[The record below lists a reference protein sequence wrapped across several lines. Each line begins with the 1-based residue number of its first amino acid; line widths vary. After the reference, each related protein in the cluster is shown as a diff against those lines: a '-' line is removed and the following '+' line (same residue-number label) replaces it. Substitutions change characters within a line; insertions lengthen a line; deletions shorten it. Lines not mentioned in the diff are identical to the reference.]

1 MNLSTFPHSRE
12 ATSEEML
19 SPLRTI
25 TPSPS
30 IRVKLNSQ
38 RKRRSVSETR
48 TNRSSSLSNSDGTD
62 FSTDMFSRENICK
75 QRIQENVDKLG
86 RLADKCEQVNSKLVK
101 VVAESHK
108 ILDNS
113 FLASQVHLTDHLT
126 NLNYDAC
133 LDIGTAFAA
142 YSQFVEA
149 VQELVQAE
157 EEIYDNL
164 LRRLEKMELEA
175 QMMFHKASESKYHL
189 SGDSDSEDTVP
200 EINKM
205 CAERK

>member
-1 MNLSTFPHSRE
+1 MNLSPFPHSRK
-12 ATSEEML
+12 ATSEEMF

-25 TPSPS
+25 TPSPA

-113 FLASQVHLTDHLT
+113 FFASQVHLTDHVA
-126 NLNYDAC
+126 NMNYDAC
-133 LDIGTAFAA
+133 LDIGTACAA

-175 QMMFHKASESKYHL
+175 QMMFHKASESK
-189 SGDSDSEDTVP
+189 
-200 EINKM
+200 
-205 CAERK
+205 

>member
-1 MNLSTFPHSRE
+1 MSLSPFPHSRK
-12 ATSEEML
+12 ATSEEMF

-48 TNRSSSLSNSDGTD
+48 TNRSSSLSNSDGPD
-62 FSTDMFSRENICK
+62 FSTDTFSREKMCK
-75 QRIQENVDKLG
+75 QRIEENVAKLG
-86 RLADKCEQVNSKLVK
+86 RLADKCEQVNSNLVK

-108 ILDNS
+108 ILDNT
-113 FLASQVHLTDHLT
+113 FLASQVHLTDHVT

-133 LDIGTAFAA
+133 LDIGAACAA

-157 EEIYDNL
+157 EEIYENL
-164 LRRLEKMELEA
+164 LTRLEKMELEA
-175 QMMFHKASESKYHL
+175 QMMFQEASESKYHL
-189 SGDSDSEDTVP
+189 SGDSGSEDTDNDKEVLVP
-200 EINKM
+200 ST
-205 CAERK
+205 

>member
-1 MNLSTFPHSRE
+1 
-12 ATSEEML
+12 ML
-19 SPLRTI
+19 SPLRKI

-48 TNRSSSLSNSDGTD
+48 TTNRSSSLSNSDGTD

-113 FLASQVHLTDHLT
+113 FLASQVHLTDHVT

-157 EEIYDNL
+157 EEIYENL
-164 LRRLEKMELEA
+164 LTRLEKMELEA
-175 QMMFHKASESKYHL
+175 QMMFQEASESKYHL
-189 SGDSDSEDTVP
+189 SGDSGSEDTDNDKEVLVP
-200 EINKM
+200 ST
-205 CAERK
+205 

>member
-1 MNLSTFPHSRE
+1 
-12 ATSEEML
+12 ML
-19 SPLRTI
+19 SPLRKI

-48 TNRSSSLSNSDGTD
+48 TNRPSSLSNSDGTD
-62 FSTDMFSRENICK
+62 ISTDMFSRENVCK
-75 QRIQENVDKLG
+75 QRIQANVDKLG

-113 FLASQVHLTDHLT
+113 FLASQVHLTDHVA

-157 EEIYDNL
+157 EEIYNNL

-189 SGDSDSEDTVP
+189 SGDSDSEDTDKELLVP
-200 EINKM
+200 DINKM
-205 CAERK
+205 CAGRKMHTWPA

>member
-1 MNLSTFPHSRE
+1 MNLSPFPHSRK
-12 ATSEEML
+12 ATSEEMF

-48 TNRSSSLSNSDGTD
+48 TNRPSSLSNSDGTD

-113 FLASQVHLTDHLT
+113 FFASQVHLTDHVA

-133 LDIGTAFAA
+133 LDIGTACAA

-175 QMMFHKASESKYHL
+175 QMMFHKASESK
-189 SGDSDSEDTVP
+189 
-200 EINKM
+200 
-205 CAERK
+205 

>member
-1 MNLSTFPHSRE
+1 MF
-12 ATSEEML
+12 
-19 SPLRTI
+19 SPLRKI
-25 TPSPS
+25 TSSPS

-62 FSTDMFSRENICK
+62 FSLDMFSRENVCK

-113 FLASQVHLTDHLT
+113 FLASQVHLTDHVT
-126 NLNYDAC
+126 NLNYGAC
-133 LDIGTAFAA
+133 LDIGSAIST
-142 YSQFVEA
+142 YSQVRRS
-149 VQELVQAE
+149 LVKFA
-157 EEIYDNL
+157 NPL
-164 LRRLEKMELEA
+164 FK
-175 QMMFHKASESKYHL
+175 
-189 SGDSDSEDTVP
+189 
-200 EINKM
+200 
-205 CAERK
+205 

>member
-1 MNLSTFPHSRE
+1 MNLSPFPHSRK
-12 ATSEEML
+12 ATTEEMF

-25 TPSPS
+25 TPSPA

-62 FSTDMFSRENICK
+62 CSTDTFSREKMCN
-75 QRIQENVDKLG
+75 QRIEENVAKLG
-86 RLADKCEQVNSKLVK
+86 RLADKCEQVNSNLVK

-113 FLASQVHLTDHLT
+113 FFASQVHLTDHVA

-133 LDIGTAFAA
+133 LDIGTACAA

-157 EEIYDNL
+157 EEIYENL

-175 QMMFHKASESKYHL
+175 QMMFQEASKSKYHL
-189 SGDSDSEDTVP
+189 SGDSGSEDTDKDLLVP
-200 EINKM
+200 ST
-205 CAERK
+205 

>member
-1 MNLSTFPHSRE
+1 MF
-12 ATSEEML
+12 
-19 SPLRTI
+19 SPLRKI

-38 RKRRSVSETR
+38 RKRRSFSETR
-48 TNRSSSLSNSDGTD
+48 TNRPSSLSNSDGTD
-62 FSTDMFSRENICK
+62 FSTDTFSREKICK
-75 QRIQENVDKLG
+75 QRIEENVAKLG
-86 RLADKCEQVNSKLVK
+86 RLADKCEQVNSNLVK

-113 FLASQVHLTDHLT
+113 FLASQVHLTDHVT

-157 EEIYDNL
+157 EEIYENL

-175 QMMFHKASESKYHL
+175 QMMFQEAKYHL
-189 SGDSDSEDTVP
+189 SGDSGSDDTDNDKELLVP
-200 EINKM
+200 ST
-205 CAERK
+205 

>member
-1 MNLSTFPHSRE
+1 
-12 ATSEEML
+12 ML
-19 SPLRTI
+19 SPLRKI

-48 TNRSSSLSNSDGTD
+48 TSSSLSNSDGTD
-62 FSTDMFSRENICK
+62 CSTDTFSREKMCN
-75 QRIQENVDKLG
+75 QRIEENVAKLG
-86 RLADKCEQVNSKLVK
+86 RLADKCEQVNSNLVK

-113 FLASQVHLTDHLT
+113 FFASQVHLTDHVA
-126 NLNYDAC
+126 NMNYDAC

-164 LRRLEKMELEA
+164 LRRLEKMELGA
-175 QMMFHKASESKYHL
+175 QMMFHKASESK
-189 SGDSDSEDTVP
+189 
-200 EINKM
+200 
-205 CAERK
+205 

>member
-1 MNLSTFPHSRE
+1 MF
-12 ATSEEML
+12 

-25 TPSPS
+25 PPSPS

-62 FSTDMFSRENICK
+62 CSTDTFSREKICN
-75 QRIQENVDKLG
+75 QRIEENVAKLG

-113 FLASQVHLTDHLT
+113 FLAKQLHLTDHVT
-126 NLNYDAC
+126 NLNYGAC
-133 LDIGTAFAA
+133 LDIGSAIST
-142 YSQFVEA
+142 YSQVR
-149 VQELVQAE
+149 
-157 EEIYDNL
+157 EI
-164 LRRLEKMELEA
+164 R
-175 QMMFHKASESKYHL
+175 QPTF
-189 SGDSDSEDTVP
+189 
-200 EINKM
+200 
-205 CAERK
+205 